1 MRNHNNFVSGGSG
14 FVSMRLRLSG
24 VAPRVVSWR
33 SRPCQAFREDLSRS
47 AALEIARKFPAAY
60 SLRWQG
66 SAAVALRQFVSII
79 ERAADRMEKVICE

>member
-1 MRNHNNFVSGGSG
+1 M
-14 FVSMRLRLSG
+14 
-24 VAPRVVSWR
+24 
-33 SRPCQAFREDLSRS
+33 SRS